1 MSVRADA
8 ETLRAI
14 PVFKDCDPVPL
25 QIMAFTSDR
34 QEFSAGEEVFS
45 QGKKSRAAF
54 LLLTGQ
60 VRLMASGEEIG
71 VAEPGAFLG
80 EVAMIGAGVYSISA
94 IAVDQVSTVRISREL
109 FLKVAREY
117 PQFGATVI
125 RNLADRL
132 DASVRQLDSVR
143 VMLNRARNFTDL

>member
-14 PVFKDCDPVPL
+14 PVFKDCDSVQL

-34 QEFSAGEEVFS
+34 QEFSVGEEVFS

-54 LLLTGQ
+54 LLLSGQ
-60 VRLMASGEEIG
+60 VRLMASGEDIG

-80 EVAMIGAGVYSISA
+80 EVAMIGAGVYSLSA
-94 IAVDQVSTVRISREL
+94 IALDVVSTARISREL
-109 FLKVAREY
+109 F
-117 PQFGATVI
+117 
-125 RNLADRL
+125 
-132 DASVRQLDSVR
+132 
-143 VMLNRARNFTDL
+143 